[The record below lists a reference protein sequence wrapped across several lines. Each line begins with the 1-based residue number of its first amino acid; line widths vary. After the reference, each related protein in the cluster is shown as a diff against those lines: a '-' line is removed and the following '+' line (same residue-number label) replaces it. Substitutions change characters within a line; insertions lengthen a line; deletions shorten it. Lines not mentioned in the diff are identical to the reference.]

1 MHDITRTQFII
12 WNDPI
17 NFNEVNTCQI
27 IYVISM
33 HVHLVQFIATYS
45 YFIQENSKTNRV
57 HTYDKQIYC
66 RFWSFWYLACWTN
79 SIRKFQLHDLNARL
93 TMNVLHTLHA
103 SVKNVKIRAKPI
115 HVASTLN
122 VWLGIIEPFV
132 SASMDMLE
140 ILLQFVKNVSYTQKI
155 MFGCPFR

>member
-1 MHDITRTQFII
+1 MHDITRTLFII

-17 NFNEVNTCQI
+17 NFNEVNACQI
-27 IYVISM
+27 IYVMSM
-33 HVHLVQFIATYS
+33 HVHLVQFMSTYF

-57 HTYDKQIYC
+57 HTYDNP
-66 RFWSFWYLACWTN
+66 SWYFACWRN

-115 HVASTLN
+115 HVVSTPN

-132 SASMDMLE
+132 SASMDMLA

>member
-1 MHDITRTQFII
+1 MDKYIVDFGAFDTLHVEQIQS
-12 WNDPI
+12 
-17 NFNEVNTCQI
+17 VN
-27 IYVISM
+27 
-33 HVHLVQFIATYS
+33 
-45 YFIQENSKTNRV
+45 
-57 HTYDKQIYC
+57 
-66 RFWSFWYLACWTN
+66 
-79 SIRKFQLHDLNARL
+79 FQLHDLNARL

>member
-1 MHDITRTQFII
+1 MLCLCMCML
-12 WNDPI
+12 
-17 NFNEVNTCQI
+17 FNLQQHILILYKKTHKPLGYTHTIQI
-27 IYVISM
+27 
-33 HVHLVQFIATYS
+33 LELLR
-45 YFIQENSKTNRV
+45 YF
-57 HTYDKQIYC
+57 
-66 RFWSFWYLACWTN
+66 ACCTN

-132 SASMDMLE
+132 SASMDMLA

-155 MFGCPFR
+155 MFWCPFRQLGFCCLSATPIFPFSRL